1 MKAVTVILSAIS
13 LIPCL
18 TGVSR
23 GNGAVCLYDSTD
35 IEVKKNLTAVVK
47 VFKTLEI
54 TTEAGFRFAELA
66 LPVNEYIVIED
77 VEGHTTLPGGRK
89 VEIKDQDI
97 QRASA
102 DRTRDFGGNEV
113 ILISLRS
120 PVVGARLTYNYTM
133 KIKSLLYLPRIF
145 RDTSYPTRRFVVRLR
160 WHRDVMINYDYSSLK
175 ADSSDREVL
184 FFADDLPE
192 SPSEA
197 NACSDSLF
205 LLFTADVFSYRGR
218 RYYSRTW
225 ADVGRFFALQAEQ
238 SRDDL
243 AETQRLGARLASG
256 ASTRRDT
263 LEAIFNYVADSVSY
277 VPLEIGRGGFE
288 PHSCGLIME
297 RRYGDCK
304 DQSVLLRSLLEGV
317 GVEADLALVYT
328 GEYPNPE
335 NVHPWP
341 ALFDHAV
348 VIVEGQS
355 GNLILDPSDPLS
367 AVVWLSPGLRNRSYL
382 PADGHSG
389 LRVTAKGPRP
399 ATWIRWAYVLD
410 SVSDSAFVFNFV
422 QTYLNDAA
430 VYIDRE
436 ESGEARLKEMIE
448 DNTRMGGWMISSM
461 EINDI
466 SGQRDS
472 LLVSGEFQVSVAA
485 LAPSGDLELGSPLIE
500 YLLAN
505 MFKSVRDGDY
515 CRSSSVFL
523 EEMVSIPSKSGV
535 NVDLADY
542 HDVWLRDSFE
552 FSDDFSRGSQGMIF
566 YRTFRFEGGMIT
578 ADDFNGF
585 RDFLL
590 SARSQRYVRA
600 ER

>member
-1 MKAVTVILSAIS
+1 MRAVTIALLTFS
-13 LIPCL
+13 LIPCMA
-18 TGVSR
+18 TVGW

-35 IEVKKNLTAVVK
+35 IEVKKDLTAVVK

-54 TTEAGFRFAELA
+54 TTEAGSRFAELV
-66 LPVNEYIVIED
+66 LPVNEYIVVEN

-113 ILISLRS
+113 VLISLRS
-120 PVVGARLTYNYTM
+120 PVVGARLGYNYTM

-145 RDTSYPTRRFVVRLR
+145 RDTTYPTRRFAVRLR
-160 WHRDVMINYDYSSLK
+160 WHKDVMMNYDYSSLR
-175 ADSSDREVL
+175 ADSSEREIL
-184 FFADDLPE
+184 FFAEDLPE
-192 SPSEA
+192 LPSEA
-197 NACSDSLF
+197 NACPDSLY
-205 LLFTADVFSYRGR
+205 LLFTADVFSYRGKK
-218 RYYSRTW
+218 YYSRTW

-238 SRDDL
+238 SADDL
-243 AETQRLGARLASG
+243 SETRRLGSRLASG

-317 GVEADLALVYT
+317 GIKADLAVVYT
-328 GEYPNPE
+328 GKYPDPE

-348 VIVEGQS
+348 VIVPGQN
-355 GNLILDPSDPLS
+355 GDLILDPSNPLS
-367 AVVWLSPGLRNRSYL
+367 AVVWLSPGLRSRSYL
-382 PADGHSG
+382 PADGHSS
-389 LRVTAKGPRP
+389 LQVTAPGPRP

-410 SVSDSAFVFNFV
+410 TVSDSAFVFDFV

-430 VYIDRE
+430 IYIDRE
-436 ESGEARLKEMIE
+436 ESGEARLKEMVE
-448 DNTRMGGWMISSM
+448 DNTRMGGWMLSSM
-461 EINDI
+461 KIDEI
-466 SGQRDS
+466 SGERDS
-472 LLVSGEFQVSVAA
+472 LLVAGEFQVSADD

-500 YLLAN
+500 YLLDN
-505 MFKSVRDGDY
+505 MFRSVRDGDY
-515 CRSSSVFL
+515 CRSGSVFL
-523 EEMVSIPSKSGV
+523 EEKVSIPSKSRV
-535 NVDLADY
+535 NIDLVDY

-552 FSDDFSRGSQGMIF
+552 FSDDFSRDGQGMIF

-578 ADDFNGF
+578 VDDFNGF